1 MQHDNIQKI
10 VAKGGFTQVKCS
22 ENHFLPSDSY
32 LANGDPTHGACDLG
46 STSQMLAYAPHTR
59 VPQVGVYMDL
69 IRLRVHHEANLLQA
83 QRNLMG
89 TNKCEWRVDPGWF
102 P

>member
-1 MQHDNIQKI
+1 
-10 VAKGGFTQVKCS
+10 
-22 ENHFLPSDSY
+22 
-32 LANGDPTHGACDLG
+32 
-46 STSQMLAYAPHTR
+46 
-59 VPQVGVYMDL
+59 MDL